1 MNNNYFEIKNGNDII
16 VKHNAVKSAFA
27 HFLAGKSYAAYL
39 RIANKD
45 RCIYKPTTVTEGNFD
60 VSKGRPY
67 VKLTTSFLQSEFSG
81 TVTELGLCPEP
92 YSALSN
98 VCSVTFLPKGKVTVT
113 VTLYLHTSGPITF
126 CAGENVL
133 I

>member
-67 VKLTTSFLQSEFSG
+67 VKLTTSFCKANFRER
-81 TVTELGLCPEP
+81 
-92 YSALSN
+92 
-98 VCSVTFLPKGKVTVT
+98 
-113 VTLYLHTSGPITF
+113 
-126 CAGENVL
+126 
-133 I
+133 

>member
-81 TVTELGLCPEP
+81 TVTGSDFVPNRIRLCRTYARLHFCRRGKSP
-92 YSALSN
+92 
-98 VCSVTFLPKGKVTVT
+98 LP
-113 VTLYLHTSGPITF
+113 
-126 CAGENVL
+126 
-133 I
+133 